1 MSLTT
6 RLLVAAI
13 CAVALAL
20 AGVSLERAGPQPVN
34 AGSRQAPIS
43 GAWSCPHGGG
53 EGWRAWVTVTN
64 PGTEPVQIRMTTSA
78 GGTAAP
84 ASSSIAEPGTLSY
97 FEVAAPIPGSAT
109 VVEYLGGVV
118 VAGSVVTHPEGGL
131 AASPCAGSPGTLW
144 QTVEASTLRGETALL
159 VVHNPF
165 AGQAVFDVILTT
177 ADGQIRPGRLQGV
190 VLAPM
195 TARAFELN
203 NFALGQRALG
213 ATVVAPQGRV
223 AAASVV
229 ASAGGL
235 RSSLAVAAPASRWV
249 LPGLGAETDVV
260 VRALPTQDSPV
271 SAELQG
277 EQGAVPAIDLEAVS
291 AATAEA
297 FRVLELEGGFL
308 VEADGPRPMLAGRR
322 MVLEPTTPP
331 PQPDRERDRGG
342 GGGGQNARQA
352 DRGGGGGGGGP
363 GGGDRRARKRDRK
376 QEKEPPV
383 PPPADL
389 AATEGSRRPSEAW
402 LVPPPVTPEGGPS
415 VVLLQN
421 TGDQEVQAEVTLLGT
436 AGGSGTPT
444 SLTIPP
450 RSTVRMPVPEGQPV
464 AALVE
469 GRGIVAG
476 QARVERAAFSVILGV
491 PLPGSS

>member
-13 CAVALAL
+13 CAVALAI

-34 AGSRQAPIS
+34 AGSRRAPIS

-64 PGTEPVQIRMTTSA
+64 PGTDPVQIRMTTSA

-118 VAGSVVTHPEGGL
+118 VAGSVVTHTEGGL

-165 AGQAVFDVILTT
+165 AGQAVFDVTLTT

-190 VLAPM
+190 VLGPK

-203 NFALGQRALG
+203 NFALGQQALG

-229 ASAGGL
+229 ASPGGL
-235 RSSLAVAAPASRWV
+235 RSSLAVAAPATRWV

-260 VRALPTQDSPV
+260 VRALPTRDSPV

-277 EQGAVPAIDLEAVS
+277 EQGAIPAIDLEAVS
-291 AATAEA
+291 AATVEA
-297 FRVLELEGGFL
+297 FGVLELEGGFL
-308 VEADGPRPMLAGRR
+308 VEADGSRPMLAGRR
-322 MVLEPTTPP
+322 MVLEPAAPP

-352 DRGGGGGGGGP
+352 DRGRSGGGGP
-363 GGGDRRARKRDRK
+363 GGGDRRAGGRNRQ

-383 PPPADL
+383 PPSADL
-389 AATEGSRRPSEAW
+389 AATEGSRRPWGVW

-415 VVLLQN
+415 VILVQN
-421 TGDQEVQAEVTLLGT
+421 PGDREVQAEVTLLGT
-436 AGGSGTPT
+436 AGGPGTPT

-450 RSTVRMPVPEGQPV
+450 RSTLRMPVPDAQPV
-464 AALVE
+464 AALVT
-469 GRGIVAG
+469 GQGIVAG
-476 QARVERAAFSVILGV
+476 QARVERAAFSVILGL